1 MQDVLYVVA
10 APLLCFWSFCS
21 CEYPDMTASTCVH
34 GLKSK
39 PLWSLAFPKLKIK
52 ATAQNVVKQIEAVR
66 RRLLQIGC
74 DAAFATTR
82 FSWNGAA
89 IDFVIVCIFFPP
101 CLNAGYIFRFV
112 VAQLCRNKKKFV
124 ASLQDLDFTEC
135 HKPRVLLSKLEPL
148 HFVAS
153 YCFVWF
159 ISKQKNVLYLCWT
172 IALDKC
178 WRPRLQSHPAWNRTI
193 RMNGE

>member
-89 IDFVIVCIFFPP
+89 IDFVIVCIFFPLAWTQGTFSGLLLP
-101 CLNAGYIFRFV
+101 SCVGTKKNLWHRCKILISPSVINLGSCFQSWSLYILLRAIV
-112 VAQLCRNKKKFV
+112 LSGLLANKKMFFIF
-124 ASLQDLDFTEC
+124 A
-135 HKPRVLLSKLEPL
+135 EP
-148 HFVAS
+148 
-153 YCFVWF
+153 
-159 ISKQKNVLYLCWT
+159 
-172 IALDKC
+172 
-178 WRPRLQSHPAWNRTI
+178 
-193 RMNGE
+193 

>member
-112 VAQLCRNKKKFV
+112 VAQLCRNKKKFFLWHRCKILISPSV
-124 ASLQDLDFTEC
+124 INLGSCFQSWSLYILL
-135 HKPRVLLSKLEPL
+135 RAIVLSGLLANKKMFFIFAEP
-148 HFVAS
+148 
-153 YCFVWF
+153 
-159 ISKQKNVLYLCWT
+159 
-172 IALDKC
+172 
-178 WRPRLQSHPAWNRTI
+178 
-193 RMNGE
+193 